1 MKIIRY
7 LIAALSFLIISCN
20 NGTDDKTSF
29 TEIDASDE
37 ISERAYSFAELY
49 EQSDTEY
56 HLGGQDPVRAIQIDC
71 SGLIIMC
78 YKYALVDTKYQLLVS
93 DMTAN
98 YMYTNASTHIDKAD
112 LKKGNLIF
120 MGEADSNSVT
130 HIALFEKIENGR
142 IYFIDSTQKDT
153 NGDGIND
160 IDGMFYHKKKKRG
173 VAKQKLEEYL
183 AEEKHEV
190 FIYRYSEIDAEII
203 RERAERYLGCEYN
216 HSFYPDN
223 GKFYC
228 SQYIAE
234 ILPIFDIIPMKFGD
248 GEKEVSDYWK
258 KYYEE
263 LGVPVP
269 VGKPGTNPGQLAKSE
284 KLHYI
289 GKLDY

>member
-1 MKIIRY
+1 MKIRRY

-29 TEIDASDE
+29 TEIDVPDE

-93 DMTAN
+93 DMAVD
-98 YMYTNASTHIDKAD
+98 YLFHNASTHIARTD

-120 MGEADSNSVT
+120 MGKAERPEVT
-130 HIALFEKIENGR
+130 HIALFEKRENGR

-160 IDGMFYHKKKKRG
+160 IDGVTYRD
-173 VAKQKLEEYL
+173 Y
-183 AEEKHEV
+183 AEDDSRFKA
-190 FIYRYSEIDAEII
+190 FGR
-203 RERAERYLGCEYN
+203 
-216 HSFYPDN
+216 
-223 GKFYC
+223 
-228 SQYIAE
+228 
-234 ILPIFDIIPMKFGD
+234 MK
-248 GEKEVSDYWK
+248 V
-258 KYYEE
+258 KY
-263 LGVPVP
+263 
-269 VGKPGTNPGQLAKSE
+269 
-284 KLHYI
+284 
-289 GKLDY
+289 

>member
-1 MKIIRY
+1 MKVRRY
-7 LIAALSFLIISCN
+7 LIAFLSLFLISCN

-29 TEIDASDE
+29 TEIDAPDE

-93 DMTAN
+93 DMSAN
-98 YMYTNASTHIDKAD
+98 YMYTNASTHIDKSD

-160 IDGMFYHKKKKRG
+160 IDG
-173 VAKQKLEEYL
+173 VT
-183 AEEKHEV
+183 
-190 FIYRYSEIDAEII
+190 YRDYTEDDSRFKA
-203 RERAERYLGCEYN
+203 
-216 HSFYPDN
+216 
-223 GKFYC
+223 
-228 SQYIAE
+228 
-234 ILPIFDIIPMKFGD
+234 FGRMR
-248 GEKEVSDYWK
+248 V
-258 KYYEE
+258 KY
-263 LGVPVP
+263 
-269 VGKPGTNPGQLAKSE
+269 
-284 KLHYI
+284 
-289 GKLDY
+289 

>member
-1 MKIIRY
+1 MV
-7 LIAALSFLIISCN
+7 LSLFFISCN

-29 TEIDASDE
+29 TEIDAPDA

-93 DMTAN
+93 DMSAN

-120 MGEADSNSVT
+120 MGPAREDGATANADEIS
-130 HIALFEKIENGR
+130 HAALFEKTENGR

-160 IDGMFYHKKKKRG
+160 IDG
-173 VAKQKLEEYL
+173 VT
-183 AEEKHEV
+183 
-190 FIYRYSEIDAEII
+190 YRD
-203 RERAERYLGCEYN
+203 
-216 HSFYPDN
+216 YPEDDSRF
-223 GKFYC
+223 K
-228 SQYIAE
+228 A
-234 ILPIFDIIPMKFGD
+234 FGRMR
-248 GEKEVSDYWK
+248 V
-258 KYYEE
+258 KYQE
-263 LGVPVP
+263 
-269 VGKPGTNPGQLAKSE
+269 QR
-284 KLHYI
+284 
-289 GKLDY
+289 

>member
-1 MKIIRY
+1 MKIRRY

-20 NGTDDKTSF
+20 NGTDDNTSF
-29 TEIDASDE
+29 TEIDVPDE

-93 DMTAN
+93 DMSAN
-98 YMYTNASTHIDKAD
+98 YMYKNASTHIDKAD

-120 MGEADSNSVT
+120 MGEASSNSVT

-160 IDGMFYHKKKKRG
+160 IDG
-173 VAKQKLEEYL
+173 VT
-183 AEEKHEV
+183 
-190 FIYRYSEIDAEII
+190 YRDYSEDDSRFKAFG
-203 RERAERYLGCEYN
+203 R
-216 HSFYPDN
+216 
-223 GKFYC
+223 
-228 SQYIAE
+228 
-234 ILPIFDIIPMKFGD
+234 MK
-248 GEKEVSDYWK
+248 V
-258 KYYEE
+258 KY
-263 LGVPVP
+263 
-269 VGKPGTNPGQLAKSE
+269 
-284 KLHYI
+284 
-289 GKLDY
+289 

>member
-1 MKIIRY
+1 MKIRRY

-29 TEIDASDE
+29 TEIDAPVE

-78 YKYALVDTKYQLLVS
+78 YKYALVDTKYQLLVT

-98 YMYTNASTHIDKAD
+98 YMYTNASIHIDKAD

-120 MGEADSNSVT
+120 MGEANSNSVT
-130 HIALFEKIENGR
+130 HIALFEKIDNGK

-160 IDGMFYHKKKKRG
+160 IDG
-173 VAKQKLEEYL
+173 VS
-183 AEEKHEV
+183 
-190 FIYRYSEIDAEII
+190 YRD
-203 RERAERYLGCEYN
+203 
-216 HSFYPDN
+216 YPEDDSRF
-223 GKFYC
+223 K
-228 SQYIAE
+228 A
-234 ILPIFDIIPMKFGD
+234 FGRMR
-248 GEKEVSDYWK
+248 V
-258 KYYEE
+258 KY
-263 LGVPVP
+263 
-269 VGKPGTNPGQLAKSE
+269 
-284 KLHYI
+284 
-289 GKLDY
+289 

>member
-1 MKIIRY
+1 MKIRRY

-20 NGTDDKTSF
+20 NGTDDNTSF
-29 TEIDASDE
+29 TEIDVPDE

-93 DMTAN
+93 DMSAN
-98 YMYTNASTHIDKAD
+98 YMYKNASTHIDKAD

-120 MGEADSNSVT
+120 MGEASSNSVT

-160 IDGMFYHKKKKRG
+160 IDG
-173 VAKQKLEEYL
+173 VT
-183 AEEKHEV
+183 
-190 FIYRYSEIDAEII
+190 YRD
-203 RERAERYLGCEYN
+203 
-216 HSFYPDN
+216 YPEDDSRF
-223 GKFYC
+223 K
-228 SQYIAE
+228 A
-234 ILPIFDIIPMKFGD
+234 FGRMR
-248 GEKEVSDYWK
+248 V
-258 KYYEE
+258 KY
-263 LGVPVP
+263 
-269 VGKPGTNPGQLAKSE
+269 
-284 KLHYI
+284 
-289 GKLDY
+289 

>member
-1 MKIIRY
+1 MKIRI
-7 LIAALSFLIISCN
+7 FLIVVLSLSLVSCN

-29 TEIDASDE
+29 TEIDAPDS

-120 MGEADSNSVT
+120 MGEANSNSVT
-130 HIALFEKIENGR
+130 HIALFEKLENGK

-153 NGDGIND
+153 NGDGINA
-160 IDGMFYHKKKKRG
+160 IDG
-173 VAKQKLEEYL
+173 VT
-183 AEEKHEV
+183 
-190 FIYRYSEIDAEII
+190 YRNYSEDDSRFKAFG
-203 RERAERYLGCEYN
+203 R
-216 HSFYPDN
+216 
-223 GKFYC
+223 
-228 SQYIAE
+228 
-234 ILPIFDIIPMKFGD
+234 MK
-248 GEKEVSDYWK
+248 V
-258 KYYEE
+258 KY
-263 LGVPVP
+263 
-269 VGKPGTNPGQLAKSE
+269 
-284 KLHYI
+284 
-289 GKLDY
+289 